1 MDIDSIIKA
10 LTKDALYT
18 YEFDVTTGIAEKDL
32 IDRQGVNY
40 TEALGLKAPCSFD
53 EMVKRSFGDF
63 LGCRYTSDSYIREL
77 SCKSLLHAYE
87 CGRRKLEAN
96 LHQAGQYVRLT
107 YFLSQN
113 PGNNHV
119 KAFVVSEDITDME
132 IWKHEILTKEKND
145 LTQERNDLTE
155 ERDVLTEENIEL
167 TRAADAVHA
176 MLKAGS
182 YVCAYSPNGDKML
195 GIKYSEALRK
205 LYGYSDEKDFPDIW
219 ESWMNCIVPE
229 DREYVENSYLQIYK
243 EITPKF
249 QTAVQPEPISH

>member
-1 MDIDSIIKA
+1 
-10 LTKDALYT
+10 
-18 YEFDVTTGIAEKDL
+18 
-32 IDRQGVNY
+32 
-40 TEALGLKAPCSFD
+40 
-53 EMVKRSFGDF
+53 MVKRSFGDF

-145 LTQERNDLTE
+145 LTQERQ
-155 ERDVLTEENIEL
+155 
-167 TRAADAVHA
+167 DAGNQVFR
-176 MLKAGS
+176 G
-182 YVCAYSPNGDKML
+182 
-195 GIKYSEALRK
+195 
-205 LYGYSDEKDFPDIW
+205 
-219 ESWMNCIVPE
+219 
-229 DREYVENSYLQIYK
+229 
-243 EITPKF
+243 
-249 QTAVQPEPISH
+249 TA